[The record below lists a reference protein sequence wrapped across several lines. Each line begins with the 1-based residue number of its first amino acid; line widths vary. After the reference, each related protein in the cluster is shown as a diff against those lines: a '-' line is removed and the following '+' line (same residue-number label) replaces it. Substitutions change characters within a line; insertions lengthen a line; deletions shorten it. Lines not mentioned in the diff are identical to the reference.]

1 MLKMLDRTKTVLV
14 NGAVI
19 AIISILLFAAA
30 TQFRQWSQFNRG
42 EKALVAGDQ
51 INAIAGFESAIHMYT
66 PFSPLVQR
74 AAARLWIIGMDLE
87 SRGDS
92 EKALIA
98 YRALR
103 SAFYSTHGL
112 FKPGMNWI
120 VICDEK
126 IRLLAKPVQP
136 AR

>member
-1 MLKMLDRTKTVLV
+1 MLNRTKNILV
-14 NGAVI
+14 NAVFI
-19 AIISILLFAAA
+19 AVLAIFLFAAA
-30 TQFRQWSQFNRG
+30 TQFRQWSQFKRG

-66 PFSPLVQR
+66 PFSPLVER
-74 AAARLWIIGMDLE
+74 SAARLWIIGRDLE
-87 SRGDS
+87 TRGDY

-103 SAFYSTHGL
+103 SSFYSTHGL
-112 FKPGMNWI
+112 TKPGMNWI
-120 VICDEK
+120 AVCDEK

>member
-1 MLKMLDRTKTVLV
+1 MLDRTKSVV
-14 NGAVI
+14 INGIVA

-30 TQFRQWSQFNRG
+30 TQFRQWSQFDRG

-66 PFSPLVQR
+66 PFSPLVER
-74 AAARLWIIGMDLE
+74 AAARLWIIGRDLE
-87 SRGDS
+87 TRGDT

-103 SAFYSTHGL
+103 
-112 FKPGMNWI
+112 
-120 VICDEK
+120 
-126 IRLLAKPVQP
+126 
-136 AR
+136 

>member
-1 MLKMLDRTKTVLV
+1 MLDRTKTILV
-14 NGAVI
+14 NAVFI
-19 AIISILLFAAA
+19 AAISIVLFAAA
-30 TQFRQWSQFNRG
+30 TQFRQWSQYNRG
-42 EKALVAGDQ
+42 EQALAALDH

-66 PFSPLVQR
+66 PFSPLIER
-74 AAARLWIIGMDLE
+74 SAKKLWAIGQELE
-87 SRGDS
+87 TKGES

-112 FKPGMNWI
+112 TKPGMNWI
-120 VICDEK
+120 ALCDEK

-136 AR
+136 AS

>member
-1 MLKMLDRTKTVLV
+1 MLDRTKTVLV
-14 NGAVI
+14 NGVVI
-19 AIISILLFAAA
+19 AIASILLFAGA
-30 TQFRQWSQFNRG
+30 TQFRQWSQLSRG
-42 EKALVAGDQ
+42 EKALAAGDQ

-66 PFSPLVQR
+66 PFSPLIER
-74 AAARLWIIGMDLE
+74 SAKKLWAIGRDLE
-87 SRGDS
+87 ARSET

-112 FKPGMNWI
+112 TRPGMNWI
-120 VICDEK
+120 ALCDEK

>member
-1 MLKMLDRTKTVLV
+1 MLNRTKTILV
-14 NGAVI
+14 NAVFI
-19 AIISILLFAAA
+19 AVVAFLLFAVS
-30 TQFRQWSQFNRG
+30 TQYRQWSQYSRG
-42 EKALVAGDQ
+42 QKALAANDQ

-66 PFSPLVQR
+66 PFSPLVER
-74 AAARLWIIGMDLE
+74 SAARLWIIGRDME
-87 SRGDS
+87 TRGES

-112 FKPGMNWI
+112 TRPGMNWI
-120 VICDEK
+120 ARCDEK

>member
-1 MLKMLDRTKTVLV
+1 MLEKTKIIIV
-14 NGAVI
+14 NALFIAVI
-19 AIISILLFAAA
+19 SIFLFATA
-30 TQFRQWSQFNRG
+30 TQFRQWTQYKRG
-42 EKALVAGDQ
+42 ESALAARDQ

-66 PFSPLVQR
+66 PFSPLVER
-74 AAARLWIIGMDLE
+74 SAKRLWIIGRDLE
-87 SRGDS
+87 LRGET

-112 FKPGMNWI
+112 THPGMLWI
-120 VICDEK
+120 AQCDEK
-126 IRLLAKPVQP
+126 INLLAKPVQP

>member
-1 MLKMLDRTKTVLV
+1 MIDRTKTILV
-14 NGAVI
+14 NALFI
-19 AIISILLFAAA
+19 TLLSIVLFAAA
-30 TQFRQWSQFNRG
+30 TQFRQWAQYNRG
-42 EKALVAGDQ
+42 EKALLARDH

-66 PFSPLVQR
+66 PFSPYVER
-74 AAARLWIIGMDLE
+74 SANRLWIIGRDME
-87 SRGDS
+87 SRGET

-112 FKPGMNWI
+112 TRPGMSWI
-120 VICDEK
+120 TLCDAK
-126 IRLLAKPVQP
+126 IKLLAKPVEP

>member
-1 MLKMLDRTKTVLV
+1 MLDRTKTVLV

-19 AIISILLFAAA
+19 AIASILLFAGA
-30 TQFRQWSQFNRG
+30 TQFRQWSQFSRG
-42 EKALVAGDQ
+42 EKALAAGDQ

-66 PFSPLVQR
+66 PFSPLVEK
-74 AAARLWIIGMDLE
+74 AAEKLWLVGRELE
-87 SRGDS
+87 SRGDT

-103 SAFYSTHGL
+103 SSFYATHGL
-112 FKPGMNWI
+112 FKPGMKWI
-120 VICDEK
+120 VSCDEK
-126 IRLLAKPVQP
+126 IKLLAKPVQP

>member
-1 MLKMLDRTKTVLV
+1 MIDRSKTILV

-19 AIISILLFAAA
+19 ALASIILFAGA
-30 TQFRQWSQFNRG
+30 TQFRQWSQFSRA

-51 INAIAGFESAIHMYT
+51 INAIAGYESAIHMYT
-66 PFSPLVQR
+66 PFSPLIER
-74 AAARLWIIGMDLE
+74 AAARLWIIGRDLE
-87 SRGDS
+87 TRGDS

-98 YRALR
+98 FRALR

-112 FKPGMNWI
+112 FKPGLQWI

>member
-1 MLKMLDRTKTVLV
+1 MLERTKTILI
-14 NGAVI
+14 NAVFI
-19 AIISILLFAAA
+19 ACVSILLFAAA
-30 TQFRQWSQFNRG
+30 TQFRQWSQYHRG
-42 EKALVAGDQ
+42 EQALAANDQ

-66 PFSPLVQR
+66 PFSPLVEQS
-74 AAARLWIIGMDLE
+74 AKKLWTIGQDLE
-87 SRGDS
+87 SRGET

-112 FKPGMNWI
+112 TRPGMNWI
-120 VICDEK
+120 VQCDDK

>member
-1 MLKMLDRTKTVLV
+1 MLDRTKTVLL

-19 AIISILLFAAA
+19 AIASIFLFAAA

-66 PFSPLVQR
+66 PFSPLIER
-74 AAARLWIIGMDLE
+74 SAARLWIIGRDFE
-87 SRGDS
+87 VRGDT

-98 YRALR
+98 YRGLR
-103 SAFYSTHGL
+103 SAFYATHGL
-112 FKPGMNWI
+112 FKPGMKWI

-126 IRLLAKPVQP
+126 IKLLAKPVQP

>member
-1 MLKMLDRTKTVLV
+1 MIERTKTVIV
-14 NGAVI
+14 NGIVAAVI
-19 AIISILLFAAA
+19 SIIFFAGA

-42 EKALVAGDQ
+42 EKALVAGDT
-51 INAIAGFESAIHMYT
+51 INAIAGFESSIHMYT
-66 PFSPLVQR
+66 PFSPLVER
-74 AAARLWIIGMDLE
+74 AAARLWIMGRDLE
-87 SRGDS
+87 SRGET

-112 FKPGMNWI
+112 FRPGLKWI
-120 VICDEK
+120 AICDQK
-126 IRLLAKPVQP
+126 ITLLARPGQP